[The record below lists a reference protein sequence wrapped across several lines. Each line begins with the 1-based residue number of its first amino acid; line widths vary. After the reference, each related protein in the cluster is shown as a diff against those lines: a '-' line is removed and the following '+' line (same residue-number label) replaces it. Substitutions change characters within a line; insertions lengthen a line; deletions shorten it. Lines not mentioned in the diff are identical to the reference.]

1 MCRCIYETQV
11 FKKLILTT
19 VTTTSC
25 GLRTPSVSRNKKS
38 YSFTHLVSDKP
49 FFIAQLN
56 ALQMENTDT
65 IGSDILDIT
74 IWNWISAVFKPIIKK
89 KQHNPAHK
97 GLDARFLNFL
107 NYMDFFSGRGIQDD
121 GLITVVTYLNLT

>member
-1 MCRCIYETQV
+1 MCRCIYATQV

-74 IWNWISAVFKPIIKK
+74 I
-89 KQHNPAHK
+89 
-97 GLDARFLNFL
+97 
-107 NYMDFFSGRGIQDD
+107 
-121 GLITVVTYLNLT
+121 

>member
-1 MCRCIYETQV
+1 
-11 FKKLILTT
+11 
-19 VTTTSC
+19 
-25 GLRTPSVSRNKKS
+25 
-38 YSFTHLVSDKP
+38 
-49 FFIAQLN
+49 
-56 ALQMENTDT
+56 MENTDT

-89 KQHNPAHK
+89 KKHNPAHK

-121 GLITVVTYLNLT
+121 GLITLVTYLNLT